1 MLSRKALQQRRKNP
15 RSLRSERFSILRK
28 LREVT
33 ERESSEGVTAMEV
46 SGSLSL
52 VGVSGGREGNVVGET
67 RESGGGEG
75 NVVGETRESESP
87 IKKHKINP
95 PFVIETPDR
104 KHLAEFPDEAF
115 VGQTSQVQAF
125 VDQVNATSSC
135 VTLGCTGLLKPTSD
149 KLTGLGRAVDID
161 YDCTGCSEHQ
171 LTFSSSALSKGRG
184 QNVVHLALQSA
195 FIAAGCSYVQD
206 ETVWHIPLVCQWS
219 VLVSFTQ
226 LWS

>member
-1 MLSRKALQQRRKNP
+1 M
-15 RSLRSERFSILRK
+15 
-28 LREVT
+28 
-33 ERESSEGVTAMEV
+33 
-46 SGSLSL
+46 
-52 VGVSGGREGNVVGET
+52 GET
-67 RESGGGEG
+67 RESRGGRGTWWGRLVNPCRELYVGGGTG
-75 NVVGETRESESP
+75 SEFDSEAEDDTDLG

-104 KHLAEFPDEAF
+104 KLLAEFPDEAF

-125 VDQVNATSSC
+125 VDQVNATSSRA
-135 VTLGCTGLLKPTSD
+135 TLGCTDLLKPTSD

-161 YDCTGCSEHQ
+161 YDCTGCSEHR
-171 LTFSSSALSKGRG
+171 LTFSSSALSKARG
-184 QNVVHLALQSA
+184 QNVVHLALQFA
-195 FIAAGCSYVQD
+195 FIAAGCSYAQD